1 MLKYSCLKNLAVMLS
16 KENLLNEALD
26 YYTQALDIDGSDVS
40 MWYQAGS
47 VAMKLSYITIAC
59 DCFLQVGLFH
69 KSLNF
74 C

>member
-26 YYTQALDIDGSDVS
+26 YYTRALDIDGTDVS

-59 DCFLQVGLFH
+59 DCFLQVRLFD
-69 KSLNF
+69 
-74 C
+74 